1 MTRPKFLDDETFK
14 SLRSGEKETF
24 NNLVKNRESIDFSDC
39 DLRATDFRG
48 IDLSKVILKGAY
60 LRDANLRGQD
70 LRQHDLEGCSIFHA
84 HISGVFWPRNLSAE
98 EIRLSLDHGTR
109 MRTIKKTVTV
119 QKKTVAAKPAAN
131 QSQKTVPASSK
142 TAPASENT
150 SKNPTASQKPQTE
163 KQPVSAKS

>member
-1 MTRPKFLDDETFK
+1 MARPKFLDDEAFK
-14 SLRSGEKETF
+14 SLRSGEKEEF
-24 NNLVKNRESIDFSDC
+24 NNLVKNKEKIDFTDC
-39 DLRATDFRG
+39 DLRATDFRDV
-48 IDLSKVILKGAY
+48 DLSNVVLKGAY

-119 QKKTVAAKPAAN
+119 QKKTVIAKPAAN
-131 QSQKTVPASSK
+131 QPPKPAADSEK
-142 TAPASENT
+142 TAAQPENSE
-150 SKNPTASQKPQTE
+150 KTASAPQKPQQD
-163 KQPVSAKS
+163 KQPVGAKS